1 MTRTPPETRYA
12 TTTRVSC
19 DGDEGALG
27 HPRVFLQM
35 DASEQVVCSYCDR
48 VFILEA
54 GKSDP
59 RAKAA

>member
-1 MTRTPPETRYA
+1 MIRTPQETKYVS
-12 TTTRVSC
+12 TTRVFC
-19 DGDEGALG
+19 DGDDGALG

-35 DASEQVVCSYCDR
+35 DASEKTVCSYCDR

-54 GKSDP
+54 GISDS